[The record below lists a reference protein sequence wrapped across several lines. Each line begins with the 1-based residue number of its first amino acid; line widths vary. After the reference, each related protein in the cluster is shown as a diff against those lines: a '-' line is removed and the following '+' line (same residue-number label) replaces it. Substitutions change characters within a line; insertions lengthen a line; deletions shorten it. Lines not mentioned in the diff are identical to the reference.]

1 MPQTPHSAHTKP
13 RLPSALF
20 CGKTHRW
27 KRCFSA
33 GLSEGG
39 ERLGKTQLFLFSD
52 PPRRWFY
59 FDYDPGPFSCVHL
72 QVFIFI
78 FIIAP
83 QKTGSTLNH
92 GFTGILFYKNT
103 DLIFLSRETTGRKT
117 FLPRTPTHCSGIG
130 RQNKTPSS
138 VLRRTKKGVLFGY
151 CLGVRRNHVTW
162 ESGCGPASHG
172 KSITAFTFD
181 FVKKL

>member
-1 MPQTPHSAHTKP
+1 M
-13 RLPSALF
+13 
-20 CGKTHRW
+20 
-27 KRCFSA
+27 
-33 GLSEGG
+33 G
-39 ERLGKTQLFLFSD
+39 ETQLFLFSD

-83 QKTGSTLNH
+83 PKIGVNPKPWIYRNFILQKQRTHFSLREKTVWQSPQPLPSCRQ
-92 GFTGILFYKNT
+92 KN
-103 DLIFLSRETTGRKT
+103 ISAENANAPQRHRKIV
-117 FLPRTPTHCSGIG
+117 FC
-130 RQNKTPSS
+130 QNKTPSS
-138 VLRRTKKGVLFGY
+138 VLRHTEKGVLFGY

-162 ESGCGPASHG
+162 VSGCGPASHG
-172 KSITAFTFD
+172 KSITAFTIE

>member
-1 MPQTPHSAHTKP
+1 MLCKTFG
-13 RLPSALF
+13 RLKAPP
-20 CGKTHRW
+20 
-27 KRCFSA
+27 
-33 GLSEGG
+33 GLSLLTQT
-39 ERLGKTQLFLFSD
+39 RTQLLLFSD

-83 QKTGSTLNH
+83 QKNGVNPKPWIYRNFILPSHNFCRTASIKRFPLNLPEQS
-92 GFTGILFYKNT
+92 GGIKKMF
-103 DLIFLSRETTGRKT
+103 FAQS
-117 FLPRTPTHCSGIG
+117 
-130 RQNKTPSS
+130 KTPFSA
-138 VLRRTKKGVLFGY
+138 LRHTEKGVLFGY

-162 ESGCGPASHG
+162 VSGCGPASHG
-172 KSITAFTFD
+172 KSITAFTIE

>member
-1 MPQTPHSAHTKP
+1 MRKQQRRVQKRFPQHSKALTWYLSPVVWVVEPEQEQLLYPEDAADRETKNAPPCLPECRKRRILRTQSCAFLCSVLRKDTP
-13 RLPSALF
+13 
-20 CGKTHRW
+20 W

-39 ERLGKTQLFLFSD
+39 ERLGETQLFLFSD

-83 QKTGSTLNH
+83 PKNGVNPKPWIYRN
-92 GFTGILFYKNT
+92 FIL
-103 DLIFLSRETTGRKT
+103 
-117 FLPRTPTHCSGIG
+117 
-130 RQNKTPSS
+130 
-138 VLRRTKKGVLFGY
+138 
-151 CLGVRRNHVTW
+151 
-162 ESGCGPASHG
+162 
-172 KSITAFTFD
+172 
-181 FVKKL
+181 